1 MRFDSEETRDLV
13 KQYGIRDMCKHFFP
27 PDTDEYEH
35 LAPIAQ
41 ESLEE
46 VIEASKYIK
55 LTSLNPAKFFA
66 FCFIQKSQLS
76 SKQGLELLGLPL
88 TKSGKQFSILS
99 KGRQLY
105 Q

>member
-1 MRFDSEETRDLV
+1 MNEEDAICNWAGYGSDDEYPESRAIHYNPFRHMRFDSEETRDLV

-27 PDTDEYEH
+27 PDTDENEH

-55 LTSLNPAKFFA
+55 LTSLNPAKLFA
-66 FCFIQKSQLS
+66 FCFV
-76 SKQGLELLGLPL
+76 
-88 TKSGKQFSILS
+88 
-99 KGRQLY
+99 
-105 Q
+105 